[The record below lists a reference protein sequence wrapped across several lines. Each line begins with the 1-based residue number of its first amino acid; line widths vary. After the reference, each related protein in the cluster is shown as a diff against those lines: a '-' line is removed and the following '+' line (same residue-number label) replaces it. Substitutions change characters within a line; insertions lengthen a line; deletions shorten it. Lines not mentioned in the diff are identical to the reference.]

1 MFHRHPFLSF
11 VTFAY
16 LCVVCWLTL
25 GPQPF
30 DESNDGWLWRMLRFF
45 GRYYL
50 TEWITYQRV
59 EFTANVLMFIPV
71 GTFFLL
77 LFGRR
82 LWFAAIAAGAAL
94 TVVIETVQRYL
105 PNRVSDVSDIIANST
120 GAFIGVML
128 GLMLTMASSRRRRS
142 EKATADSAGREPHI
156 GASTRP

>member
-1 MFHRHPFLSF
+1 MFHRYPFLSF

-16 LCVVCWLTL
+16 LGVVAWLTL

-45 GRYYL
+45 GRHDL

-59 EFTANVLMFIPV
+59 EFTANVFMFIPV

-82 LWFAAIAAGAAL
+82 LWFAAIAAGAVL

-120 GAFIGVML
+120 GAFIVVML
-128 GLMLTMASSRRRRS
+128 GLMLTTASSRRRRNENRS
-142 EKATADSAGREPHI
+142 ADSGGREPHI